1 MQLQQETIGTKHQP
15 LLLET
20 GDRQTR
26 TPQLGILLLPAKPV
40 MPHGE
45 VLLQMQRQ
53 TRLLRSHGNDS
64 LSHSHLESM
73 SHARLEKKE
82 FC

>member
-26 TPQLGILLLPAKPV
+26 TPQLGILLPPAKAV
-40 MPHGE
+40 MSHGE
-45 VLLQMQRQ
+45 VLLQMQKQ
-53 TRLLRSHGNDS
+53 TRLLSLGNDF
-64 LSHSHLESM
+64 LSHLEST
-73 SHARLEKKE
+73 SHARLEKKD